1 LTTTQKTRLAAL
13 RDPVAVLCALENK
26 HLMMDASEY
35 LLASQRVSATL
46 RTMGIVELIVV
57 SRSMMPVL
65 SQLADNLLIERG
77 ADHLAGDLHARTGAR
92 AATAQLL
99 DRL

>member
-1 LTTTQKTRLAAL
+1 LSTTQKIRLAAL

-26 HLMMDASEY
+26 HLRMDASEY
-35 LLASQRVSATL
+35 LLSSQRVSTAL

-57 SRSMMPVL
+57 SRSMVPVL
-65 SQLADNLLIERG
+65 SQLADNVLIERG
-77 ADHLAGDLHARTGAR
+77 ADHLAGDLLARTGAR

>member
-1 LTTTQKTRLAAL
+1 MTTTQKTRLAAL

-26 HLMMDASEY
+26 HLRMDASEY